1 MAAVQGLIP
10 KSWPY
15 QSIFITGCNRGIGLE
30 FIKQFLYLPD
40 PPEKIFAT
48 CRSLESAPELHK
60 LAAAHPNLHL
70 IEFDLNN
77 LENVNQVVSE
87 VEKKLEGQGLNL
99 LFNNAGI
106 GERSTLDQVTA
117 ESMRSVYNIN
127 VVAPL
132 MVTKAF
138 LPLLRRAAAQRK
150 DKEST
155 KVAIANMSSGVAS
168 ITNNTWSTMY
178 AYRPSKA
185 ALNMVTK
192 SLSVDL
198 ASEGIVAV
206 VLHPGWVQTDMGGQD
221 ATLTTEQSVQGLIT
235 VLASLDDSKNG
246 GFFDFSGKT
255 LPW

>member
-1 MAAVQGLIP
+1 MAF
-10 KSWPY
+10 

-40 PPEKIFAT
+40 PPDKIFAT
-48 CRSLESAPELHK
+48 CRSLGSATELQK
-60 LAAAHPNLHL
+60 LAVGHPNLHL

-77 LENVNQVVSE
+77 LDNINQVVSE
-87 VEKKLEGQGLNL
+87 VEEKLEGQGLNL
-99 LFNNAGI
+99 LFNNAGV

-117 ESMRSVYNIN
+117 ETMRSVYNIN
-127 VVAPL
+127 VVVPL
-132 MVTKAF
+132 MLTKAF
-138 LPLLRRAAAQRK
+138 LPLLRRAMAQRE

-155 KVAIANMSSGVAS
+155 KVAIANMSSEVGS

-192 SLSVDL
+192 SLIVDL

-206 VLHPGWVQTDMGGQD
+206 ALHPGWVQTDMDGQN
-221 ATLTTEQSVQGLIT
+221 APLTAEQSVQGLIT

-255 LPW
+255 QPW